1 MHFFSGVG
9 LKDTVEQALKDGGV
23 QDDQKVKSMCRYILQ
38 SKSDGTVKKYYSYFN
53 KWKLFCDKNGY
64 DVMPAQPIHIALFL
78 TELLDKCVT
87 YCVISSIVYSIKW
100 VHRINGEN
108 DPTEN
113 GFVTNLLESA
123 KRLRSSKVTKKDVV
137 TTDMLIELC
146 SSNATKNSEDLL
158 QVRDLAMILI
168 AFSGFLRYDELRNLK
183 CCNVQFH
190 DAYLSLQIESSKTD
204 QYRSG
209 NEVLIA
215 KGESNACPYQMLQK
229 YVVLAD
235 IDLTSTQFLFK
246 PVYRSGSICK
256 LITKNKPLSYT
267 RAKECLVGKL
277 KAVNPCLNLGLH
289 SLRAGGATTA
299 ARAGVNDR
307 CLKRHGRWRCD
318 ISKDGYIDDSI
329 DSRLQIS
336 KTLNL

>member
-1 MHFFSGVG
+1 MKSITVSGVG
-9 LKDTVEQALKDGGV
+9 LKDTVEKALKDGGV

-78 TELLDKCVT
+78 TELLDKCIT
-87 YCVISSIVYSIKW
+87 YSVISSIVYSIKW

-158 QVRDLAMILI
+158 QVRDLAMIL
-168 AFSGFLRYDELRNLK
+168 NL
-183 CCNVQFH
+183 FW
-190 DAYLSLQIESSKTD
+190 
-204 QYRSG
+204 
-209 NEVLIA
+209 
-215 KGESNACPYQMLQK
+215 
-229 YVVLAD
+229 
-235 IDLTSTQFLFK
+235 LFK
-246 PVYRSGSICK
+246 I
-256 LITKNKPLSYT
+256 
-267 RAKECLVGKL
+267 
-277 KAVNPCLNLGLH
+277 
-289 SLRAGGATTA
+289 
-299 ARAGVNDR
+299 
-307 CLKRHGRWRCD
+307 
-318 ISKDGYIDDSI
+318 
-329 DSRLQIS
+329 
-336 KTLNL
+336 